1 VLRGGL
7 LARAW
12 LPVGKTGPATVV
24 PKDALVLGGGQ
35 PLVYVVE
42 AATTPGVG
50 MVRPVPVALGAARA
64 GTVEVRGDL
73 RAGQLVVTR
82 GNERLRPGM
91 QVSFTP

>member
-1 VLRGGL
+1 
-7 LARAW
+7 
-12 LPVGKTGPATVV
+12 
-24 PKDALVLGGGQ
+24 
-35 PLVYVVE
+35 
-42 AATTPGVG
+42 

-73 RAGQLVVTR
+73 QAGQLVVTR